1 MTKLTDLV
9 QAKKRAEILEQQ
21 TRPAREVVGGKV
33 GAAASVVGKVLSQV
47 AEQPAVQ
54 AVGRATMSAIN
65 KTIEAQDKL
74 DKTTQ
79 EWERQL
85 RESQAAKKVRE
96 KESARA
102 SERENSCTSFCC
114 LLGAGSAGGRSARQG
129 SRGRRCKRHHNVR
142 CQHLSGDRMG
152 AQSAQA

>member
-33 GAAASVVGKVLSQV
+33 GAAANVVGKVLSHV

-96 KESARA
+96 KDRARERA
-102 SERENSCTSFCC
+102 SETIHA
-114 LLGAGSAGGRSARQG
+114 LLSVAF
-129 SRGRRCKRHHNVR
+129 
-142 CQHLSGDRMG
+142 
-152 AQSAQA
+152 